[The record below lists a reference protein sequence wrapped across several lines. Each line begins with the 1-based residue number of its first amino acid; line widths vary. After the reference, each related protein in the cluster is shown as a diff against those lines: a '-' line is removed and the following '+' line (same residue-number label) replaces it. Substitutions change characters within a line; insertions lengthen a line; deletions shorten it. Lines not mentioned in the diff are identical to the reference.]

1 MSGPVR
7 GTRMYNNLIF
17 LPAKP
22 SFVDHTLLKM
32 DNWGGAWPEG
42 TWLGNNIFYTEDWA
56 RYDYGQARR
65 TRFETNLYWGEHRNA
80 QADPR
85 AVWADPLFVELY
97 ISPPPPPASTG
108 FLVPACGKVR
118 QPSSGVW

>member
-1 MSGPVR
+1 
-7 GTRMYNNLIF
+7 
-17 LPAKP
+17 
-22 SFVDHTLLKM
+22 M
-32 DNWGGAWPEG
+32 DNWGRAWPEG

-80 QADPR
+80 PADPR

-97 ISPPPPPASTG
+97 ISHPGVHRLFGPRLREGSPAINRGVVIPDNGGRDFFGFPLPKDRPPSIGP
-108 FLVPACGKVR
+108 FE
-118 QPSSGVW
+118 

>member
-1 MSGPVR
+1 
-7 GTRMYNNLIF
+7 MYNNLIF
-17 LPAKP
+17 LPSKP

-32 DNWGGAWPEG
+32 DNWAGAWPEG

-56 RYDYGQARR
+56 GYDYGQARR

-80 QADPR
+80 PADPR

-97 ISPPPPPASTG
+97 ISHPPRLPAFWSPLAG
-108 FLVPACGKVR
+108 RFASHQAGCGD
-118 QPSSGVW
+118 PG